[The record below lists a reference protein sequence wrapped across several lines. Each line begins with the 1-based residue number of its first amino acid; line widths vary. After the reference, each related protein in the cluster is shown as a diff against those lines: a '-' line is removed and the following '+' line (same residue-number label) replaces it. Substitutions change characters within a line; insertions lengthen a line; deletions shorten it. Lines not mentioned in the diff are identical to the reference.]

1 MPVRSEA
8 SAEFDWW
15 FRATYSSVERTVF
28 LVIGDRARAEEVA
41 QDAYLKMFQRWSTVR
56 RYERPDAWVRRVAVR
71 MAIKQA
77 KRDRRRTDL
86 ERLALEPD
94 QHASLSLPQP
104 DPELAACVARLS
116 PMQRAVVV
124 LYYWEDNSIFDI
136 ARALEVSESTVKQH
150 LFRARARLADALGEE
165 ATEDVH

>member
-1 MPVRSEA
+1 VRAEA

-41 QDAYLKMFQRWSTVR
+41 QDAYLKMFQRWSAVR
-56 RYERPDAWVRRVAVR
+56 RYERPDAWVRRVAIR

-77 KRDRRRTDL
+77 RRDRRRTDL
-86 ERLALEPD
+86 ERLAV
-94 QHASLSLPQP
+94 QP
-104 DPELAACVARLS
+104 DDPTPLPDPDLAACVARLS

-124 LYYWEDNSIFDI
+124 LYYWEDNAIFDI

-165 ATEDVH
+165 ATDDVR

>member
-1 MPVRSEA
+1 VRSEA

-56 RYERPDAWVRRVAVR
+56 RYERPDAWARRVAIR

-77 KRDRRRTDL
+77 KRDRRRTEL
-86 ERLALEPD
+86 ERLAVERD
-94 QHASLSLPQP
+94 DHASLP
-104 DPELAACVARLS
+104 DPDLAACVARLS

-124 LYYWEDNSIFDI
+124 LYYWEDNSVFDI
-136 ARALEVSESTVKQH
+136 ARALQVSESTVKQH
-150 LFRARARLADALGEE
+150 LFRARARLAVALGEE
-165 ATEDVH
+165 ATDDVR

>member
-1 MPVRSEA
+1 VRSEA
-8 SAEFDWW
+8 SVEFDWW
-15 FRATYSSVERTVF
+15 FRATYSSLERTVF

-41 QDAYLKMFQRWSTVR
+41 QDAYLKMFQRWSAVR
-56 RYERPDAWVRRVAVR
+56 GYERPDAWVRRVAIR

-86 ERLALEPD
+86 ERLAVDRDEP
-94 QHASLSLPQP
+94 ASLP
-104 DPELAACVARLS
+104 DPDLAACVARLS

-124 LYYWEDNSIFDI
+124 LYYWEDNSVFDI

-165 ATEDVH
+165 VTDDVR

>member
-1 MPVRSEA
+1 MRSEA

-28 LVIGDRARAEEVA
+28 LVIGDWARAEEVA
-41 QDAYLKMFQRWSTVR
+41 QDAYLKMFQRWSVVC
-56 RYERPDAWVRRVAVR
+56 RYERPDAWVRRVAIR

-86 ERLALEPD
+86 ERLAVERD
-94 QHASLSLPQP
+94 EHSSLPDP
-104 DPELAACVARLS
+104 DLAACVARLS

-124 LYYWEDNSIFDI
+124 LYYWEDNSVFDI

-165 ATEDVH
+165 ATDDVR

>member
-1 MPVRSEA
+1 VPVPSEA
-8 SAEFDWW
+8 SVEFDWW
-15 FRATYSSVERTVF
+15 FRATYASVERTAF

-41 QDAYLKMFQRWSTVR
+41 QDAYVKMFQRWPAVR
-56 RYERPDAWVRRVAVR
+56 RYERPDAWVRRVAIR

-86 ERLALEPD
+86 ERQAV
-94 QHASLSLPQP
+94 QP
-104 DPELAACVARLS
+104 DVHAPLPDPDLAACVARLS

-165 ATEDVH
+165 ATDDVR